1 MLHIT
6 QNYYLDVCPECFIL
20 QEKYITP
27 ETRTEKGVEVPNKN
41 AGQIV
46 WINQSFHP
54 KHEDVV
60 RKLMTLGLRHAVEG
74 ETEVFFQMMKEV
86 TEKFDDIIKVKRGY
100 ERR

>member
-27 ETRTEKGVEVPNKN
+27 EMNEKTGEPNKK
-41 AGQIV
+41 AGEVV
-46 WINQSFHP
+46 WRNQSFHP
-54 KHEDVV
+54 KHEDVIN
-60 RKLMTLGLRHAVEG
+60 KLMTLGLRHAVEG
-74 ETEVFFQMMKEV
+74 ETEVFFQMMQEV
-86 TEKFDDIIKVKRGY
+86 QQKFEEIIKAKRGY